1 MSYEAFLNENFLLPL
16 KVTRNWMIVK
26 NYLYNVDLQ
35 WLNSLDDDEK
45 FDVIDAYFYTNIF
58 YASSEVDVKSVRYKL
73 ILDVYIIP
81 IIENDIYLDFE
92 YELTVNLINLNKKNE
107 SLDTIE
113 FEVKKISNL
122 SKIIDKFMFHV
133 SLDLVNHIESNDFK
147 ISIAL
152 EGIVN
157 SLNLG
162 EKIIKV

>member
-122 SKIIDKFMFHV
+122 SKIIDKFMSHV
-133 SLDLVNHIESNDFK
+133 SLDLVNNIESNDFK

-157 SLNLG
+157 SLNLC
-162 EKIIKV
+162 EKIIRV

>member
-1 MSYEAFLNENFLLPL
+1 MSYESFLNENYLLSL
-16 KVTRNWMIVK
+16 KVTRNWTIVK
-26 NYLYNVDLQ
+26 NYLYNIDLQ

-122 SKIIDKFMFHV
+122 LKLIDKTMSYV
-133 SLDLVNHIESNDFK
+133 SLDLINNIESNDFK
-147 ISIAL
+147 IGLSSR
-152 EGIVN
+152 EYC
-157 SLNLG
+157 
-162 EKIIKV
+162 

>member
-1 MSYEAFLNENFLLPL
+1 MMM
-16 KVTRNWMIVK
+16 R
-26 NYLYNVDLQ
+26 
-35 WLNSLDDDEK
+35 K

-122 SKIIDKFMFHV
+122 LKLIDKTMSYV
-133 SLDLVNHIESNDFK
+133 SLDLINNIESNDFK
-147 ISIAL
+147 IGLVL
-152 EGIVN
+152 ENIVN

-162 EKIIKV
+162 RKIIRDQ

>member
-122 SKIIDKFMFHV
+122 SKIIDKFMSHV
-133 SLDLVNHIESNDFK
+133 SLDLVNNIESKDFK

-157 SLNLG
+157 SLNLC
-162 EKIIKV
+162 EKIIRV